1 VIGARFPLDI
11 DMDNVILVD
20 CMESDNANSIQFDH
34 AFAAETA
41 CNYLTSQGDAR
52 LR

>member
-1 VIGARFPLDI
+1 MIGARFPLDI

-20 CMESDNANSIQFDH
+20 CMGSENPNSIQFDH

-41 CNYLTSQGDAR
+41 CNYLTSRDAAR
-52 LR
+52 LP